1 MNEFMN
7 AADLLATERFLHAH
21 IPLARVMGVK
31 VESYLNGKLVLTAPL
46 DVNHNHLGT
55 AFGGSLA
62 TLATLAGYAL
72 LWIELGDRDA
82 HIVIGKSEIHYRSP
96 VRGELRAVCE
106 RPDPATLATFKK
118 QFARKEKARLTLDV
132 IIEGEGGEGGEGMEF
147 RGTYVAL
154 R

>member
-1 MNEFMN
+1 MN
-7 AADLLATERFLHAH
+7 AADLLVTERFLHDH
-21 IPLARVMGVK
+21 IPLARSMGVK
-31 VESYLNGKLVLTAPL
+31 VDSYLEGKLVLTAPL
-46 DVNHNHLGT
+46 DLNHNHLGT

-82 HIVIGKSEIHYRSP
+82 HIVIGKSEIHYLSP

-106 RPDPATLATFKK
+106 RPDTAALATFKEH
-118 QFARKEKARLTLDV
+118 FARKEKARLTLEVTIDDV
-132 IIEGEGGEGGEGMEF
+132 GGPGVEF

-154 R
+154 K

>member
-1 MNEFMN
+1 MNPD
-7 AADLLATERFLHAH
+7 DLLATERFLHAH
-21 IPLARVMGVK
+21 IPLAHAMGVK
-31 VESYLNGKLVLTAPL
+31 VESYLDGKLVLTAPL
-46 DVNHNHLGT
+46 DANHNHLGT

-106 RPDPATLATFKK
+106 RPDPATLATFREH
-118 QFARKEKARLTLDV
+118 FARKEKARLTLDV
-132 IIEGEGGEGGEGMEF
+132 AIDGDGSAGVEF

>member
-1 MNEFMN
+1 MDP
-7 AADLLATERFLHAH
+7 ADLPATERFLHAQ
-21 IPLARVMGVK
+21 IPLARAMGVR
-31 VESYLNGKLVLTAPL
+31 VESYDGGRLVLTAPL
-46 DVNHNHLGT
+46 AANHNHLGT

-72 LWIELGDRDA
+72 LWLELGERDA
-82 HIVIGKSEIHYRSP
+82 HIVISRSEIHYRSP
-96 VRGELRAVCE
+96 VRGDLRAVCL
-106 RPDPATLATFKK
+106 RPDPDALEAFKA

-132 IIEGEGGEGGEGMEF
+132 TIDGERGSGVEF

>member
-1 MNEFMN
+1 MTMN
-7 AADLLATERFLHAH
+7 AADLLAIEHFLHAH
-21 IPLARVMGVK
+21 IPLAGAMGVK
-31 VESYLNGKLVLTAPL
+31 VESYLDGKLVLTAPL
-46 DVNHNHLGT
+46 RANHNHLGT

-72 LWIELGDRDA
+72 LWIELGDQDA
-82 HIVIGKSEIHYRSP
+82 HIVIGNSEIHYRSP
-96 VRGELRAVCE
+96 VRGDLRASCE
-106 RPDPATLATFKK
+106 RPDSVTLARFKA

-132 IIEGEGGEGGEGMEF
+132 TIDGDGGTGMEF

>member
-1 MNEFMN
+1 MNMN
-7 AADLLATERFLHAH
+7 AADLLATERFLHEH
-21 IPLARVMGVK
+21 IPLARAMGVK
-31 VESYLNGKLVLTAPL
+31 LESYLDGKLVLTAPL
-46 DVNHNHLGT
+46 GTNHNHLGT

-72 LWIELGDRDA
+72 LWVELGDRDA

-96 VRGELRAVCE
+96 VRGDLRAVCE
-106 RPDPATLATFKK
+106 RPDPVTLATFKK

-132 IIEGEGGEGGEGMEF
+132 TIDGDAGAGVEF